1 MVVRGKAD
9 RTSLPRYMRRNTSPK
24 APTMTGSVLSSAELE
39 PLRKKLLFRAWHRGI
54 REMDLILGRFADT
67 HIAGMEENELE
78 EFAFLLE
85 VFDRD
90 LIQWFTGETET
101 PMEWNTVLFRKIK
114 QYHMTADQSS

>member
-1 MVVRGKAD
+1 
-9 RTSLPRYMRRNTSPK
+9 
-24 APTMTGSVLSSAELE
+24 MTGSVLSSADLE

-54 REMDLILGRFADT
+54 REMDLILGRFADA
-67 HIAGMEENELE
+67 HLAGMEANELE

-101 PMEWNTVLFRKIK
+101 PDEWNTALFRKIK
-114 QYHMTADQSS
+114 QYQMTAEQSS

>member
-1 MVVRGKAD
+1 
-9 RTSLPRYMRRNTSPK
+9 
-24 APTMTGSVLSSAELE
+24 MTGSVLSSDGLE

-54 REMDLILGRFADT
+54 REMDLILGRFADA
-67 HIAGMEENELE
+67 HIGGMAAKEIE

-90 LIQWFTGETET
+90 LIQWFTDEVET
-101 PMEWNTVLFRKIK
+101 PSEWHTALFRKIK

>member
-1 MVVRGKAD
+1 
-9 RTSLPRYMRRNTSPK
+9 
-24 APTMTGSVLSSAELE
+24 MTGSVLSSADLE

-54 REMDLILGRFADT
+54 REMDLILGGFADA
-67 HIAGMEENELE
+67 HIGGMEAKELE

-101 PMEWNTVLFRKIK
+101 PAEWNTALFQKIK